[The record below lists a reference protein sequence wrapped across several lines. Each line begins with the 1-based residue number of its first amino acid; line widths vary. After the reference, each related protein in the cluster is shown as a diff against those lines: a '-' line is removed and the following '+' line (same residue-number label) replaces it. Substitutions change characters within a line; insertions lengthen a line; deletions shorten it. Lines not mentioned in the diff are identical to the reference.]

1 MRKHY
6 WLAVS
11 LLCIAWVFLLFRL
24 DSIPTG
30 FQHDQMFDA
39 TNALQV
45 LGGEFPIYFPVNFG
59 LEPGFMYAAAA
70 VFRLAGGHYVWS
82 LRFTGVMFALAGLA
96 ASFVFARHYLGR
108 LPALFASA
116 LMATSFW
123 FLLAG
128 RLGLEPIALLPL
140 ALASLHFLLKA
151 QLRPSLRAY
160 LLAGLLIGASN
171 YVYLAAR
178 TLFALPLV
186 LLICELLAAVAA
198 RLRRGTAPA
207 LALPRIGGLLAAF
220 VTAIAVN
227 APMQAYILAHP
238 AQTDGRIGELS
249 GPLHAAWAE
258 GNLEPLLTNVFD
270 TVRAVFWGGS
280 QFLPYHYN
288 LPGHAVLQ
296 PLWAAFAVLG
306 LLVALTRL
314 ADRRQLLLLVAL
326 LLGLGPNLLTSADAL
341 HMRGIYALPLIFI
354 VAVQG
359 AVAVAAFARGR
370 WQAWRGSPDAA
381 PRRLPAWPAAAAIL
395 ALLAW
400 HAAGNA
406 GAYFRDWAL
415 AEPTQRIY
423 NADFRLAA
431 RYLDAHADGAEIFIG
446 TDRMI
451 DLDSRTYAL
460 YEPQR
465 TDANWFR
472 LPGNP
477 PLPSE
482 GSGIYLGPVTAGVPP
497 LLEFLIGAGGARQE
511 QLLDEQGRALMWV
524 VRLTPEILQK
534 SFAGVVLHP
543 LGEPVTYDATA
554 HLDEVGWQDLGD
566 HLLLATRW
574 TALGPWPHAPDP
586 GFPLLQPKASYSL
599 SDAAGYEWVRFDA
612 PALLPVHNVR
622 PGLPMLELAQAD
634 LPADMPAGRYILRLV
649 LYDEKGG
656 ALDMQQGAGR
666 FVHTPM
672 PVAELE
678 LGLRPLAAAP
688 AAPFAVDGPRAG
700 DALQATGSWDL
711 PPRLF
716 LSVPAS
722 LHITWQPPLDLET
735 AGLAFVTS
743 AEDQAGRPIWHE
755 TSTVA
760 LPATWEANR
769 ALRLTHRLAPAGAP
783 VGSTSVDLQI
793 CAMRAGAALG
803 CARWQD
809 VEVINRPP
817 LLVLEQPPQKVVDAH
832 WDNGLSLAGY
842 DLRKDATGS
851 GLTLY
856 WHAEAAAPAPV
867 KRFVHL
873 LDRQGR
879 IVAQADV
886 PLEYDSVPVTY
897 WRAGE
902 YVLDEVHFPAPEIAG
917 AQRVCVGLYDPATEQ
932 NVPVSNATGEPAAD
946 ARVCFE

>member
-497 LLEFLIGAGGARQE
+497 LLEFMISAGGAQPSA
-511 QLLDEQGRALMWV
+511 LSDDGGRELMWL
-524 VRLTPEILQK
+524 VRVTPEIVRKALG
-534 SFAGVVLHP
+534 AAAMRP
-543 LGEPVTYDATA
+543 LDAPVSYDAA
-554 HLDEVGWQDLGD
+554 VRLDEIGWRDDGSAIVLV
-566 HLLLATRW
+566 TRW
-574 TALGPWPHAPDP
+574 TALGPWPHSPD
-586 GFPLLQPKASYSL
+586 GGMPLLQPKISVSL
-599 SDAAGYEWVRFDA
+599 SDAAGYRWVQVDG
-612 PALLPVHNVR
+612 PASLPVHTVP
-622 PGLPMLELAQAD
+622 PGLPMVELTRME
-634 LPADMPAGRYILRLV
+634 LPADMPAGDYVLHLV
-649 LYDEKGG
+649 LYDDKG
-656 ALDMQQGAGR
+656 ALGMQQGDGP
-666 FVHTPM
+666 VVSTPLR
-672 PVAELE
+672 VATLA
-678 LGLRPLAAAP
+678 LDARRPASPP
-688 AAPFAVDGPRAG
+688 AAPFAVDGSRPD
-700 DALQATGSWDL
+700 DALRAIGSWDQPQPL
-711 PPRLF
+711 RQ
-716 LSVPAS
+716 SVPTD
-722 LHITWQPPLDLET
+722 LHVTWQPSLDLDTTGLVFEVSAQDEQGRELWREAEVLPLPAVWT
-735 AGLAFVTS
+735 AG
-743 AEDQAGRPIWHE
+743 
-755 TSTVA
+755 
-760 LPATWEANR
+760 R
-769 ALRLTHRLAPAGAP
+769 ALRLTHRLTPDGAP
-783 VGSTSVDLQI
+783 EGSSRVELEI
-793 CAMRAGAALG
+793 CARRAGVALG
-803 CARWQD
+803 CARWKD
-809 VEVINRPP
+809 TEVINRPP
-817 LLVLEQPPQKVVDAH
+817 VLVLEQPPQQVVDAR

-842 DLRKDATGS
+842 DLRKAATGWD
-851 GLTLY
+851 LALF
-856 WHAEAAAPAPV
+856 WHAQAAAPAPV

-873 LDRQGR
+873 LDREGR